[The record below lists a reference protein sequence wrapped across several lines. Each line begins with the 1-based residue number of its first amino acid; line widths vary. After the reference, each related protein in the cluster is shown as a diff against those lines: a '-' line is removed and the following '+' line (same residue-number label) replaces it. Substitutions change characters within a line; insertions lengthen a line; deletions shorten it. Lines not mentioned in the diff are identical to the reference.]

1 MQQFPSM
8 VCRSP
13 VVSSANITPVFVI
26 PVKDILLML
35 KGSAHSPR
43 RTGRPPVFS
52 ASDPPAADCPTAD
65 CAGSSPCSPAFSATP
80 SSFCWGK
87 GQTSVPFLSSIV
99 GLWVVA
105 SCGIRMT
112 SRPDVQMSSIF
123 VVFGSIS
130 APTFEMP
137 SLDNNL
143 PALQPRVCES
153 LIRTRLF
160 PVLPKDCRGSLQSL
174 AKTKMSCPYGDNR
187 PRAFWQQRRD
197 FPADLHNA
205 PIELSPDCTVA
216 HGIRVLR

>member
-1 MQQFPSM
+1 MQQFPSI

-13 VVSSANITPVFVI
+13 VVSSANITPVFVM
-26 PVKDILLML
+26 PVKDML
-35 KGSAHSPR
+35 KESAHSPR
-43 RTGRPPVFS
+43 RTDRPAVFS
-52 ASDPPAADCPTAD
+52 ASDPPETDCPKAG
-65 CAGSSPCSPAFSATP
+65 CAGSSPSSTAFSATS
-80 SSFCWGK
+80 SSFCWGEGK
-87 GQTSVPFLSSIV
+87 TSVPVLSAIV
-99 GLWVVA
+99 GLRVVA
-105 SCGIRMT
+105 SCGMRMIA
-112 SRPDVQMSSIF
+112 RPDVQLSSVF
-123 VVFGSIS
+123 VVYASIS
-130 APTFEMP
+130 AQTFEKP
-137 SLDNNL
+137 SMDNNL